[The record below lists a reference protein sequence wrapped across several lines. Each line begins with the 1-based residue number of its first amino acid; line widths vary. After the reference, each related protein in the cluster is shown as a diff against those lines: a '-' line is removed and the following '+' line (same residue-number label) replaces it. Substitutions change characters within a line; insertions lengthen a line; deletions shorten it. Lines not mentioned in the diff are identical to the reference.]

1 MPDQHPDS
9 SPKTCHV
16 STASH
21 GISAAEPPPSP
32 VLCADILDTS
42 PVPCFV
48 IDAQHRV
55 IKWNKGCEQ
64 LLGISAAEMLGTS
77 NHWQAFYPSR
87 RSTLADLIVDGR
99 VETLAE
105 ELYRDNHLRRS
116 PIIVD
121 AYEAETFFPQ
131 MTPEGRHF
139 FFTAAPLRSEDGK
152 IIGAVETLQDVSA
165 QRRAEQALQDSHD
178 RLEQE
183 VALRTA
189 ELQESNRQLA
199 LSLQRAEEAS
209 QLKSAFL
216 EMLTLELKTPLNG
229 IIGIAELIRNDPNAA
244 ENTEYAAIIHESGS
258 RLFKLL
264 DDMLN
269 LSEIKAGEAKV
280 MASPSCTHELIESLI
295 RENAPTAEK
304 KGIVLNL
311 QFARNSPEIVCNDP
325 RRMTRSLAP
334 LIENAIRFTQEG
346 EINIAVER
354 DHEDIVIC
362 IADTGPGIPPAA
374 RDNIFEIFRQGQ
386 LHQQQ
391 FQGGLGLGL
400 ALARAEAELLGG
412 SLILDPQQG
421 RTGARFILRL
431 PIEAPCLH

>member
-9 SPKTCHV
+9 SQKTDHV
-16 STASH
+16 SATSL
-21 GISAAEPPPSP
+21 GVSAGMLNNTP
-32 VLCADILDTS
+32 VPCTDILDTN

-55 IKWNKGCEQ
+55 IQWNKGCEQ

-87 RSTLADLIVDGR
+87 RSTLADLIVDER
-99 VETLAE
+99 VEALAD
-105 ELYRDNHLRRS
+105 ELYRDKNLRRS
-116 PIIVD
+116 AIIAD
-121 AYEAETFFPQ
+121 AYEAEAFFPQ

-139 FFTAAPLRSEDGK
+139 FFTAAPLRSPDGK

-189 ELQESNRQLA
+189 ELLESNRQLA
-199 LSLQRAEEAS
+199 ISLHRAEEAS

-229 IIGIAELIRNDPNAA
+229 IIGIAELIRKDPNAA
-244 ENTEYAAIIHESGS
+244 ENIEYAAIIHESGS

-269 LSEIKAGEAKV
+269 LTEIKAGEAKV
-280 MASPSCTHELIESLI
+280 IASPSCTRELIESLV
-295 RENAPTAEK
+295 RENAPNAEK
-304 KGIVLNL
+304 KGIALNL

-346 EINIAVER
+346 EVTIDVER
-354 DHEDIVIC
+354 EHNEIVIC
-362 IADTGPGIPPAA
+362 VSDTGPGVPPDA
-374 RDNIFEIFRQGQ
+374 RENIFEIFRQGQ
-386 LHQQQ
+386 LQQQ

-421 RTGARFILRL
+421 TTGARFILRL
-431 PIEAPCLH
+431 PI